1 MNTNNIK
8 ELRDGGFA
16 VEKTKDVNTVITH
29 EKPFKLVRE
38 GKDDYAVPLN
48 ESGEYSVTIGGYPA
62 NGEIDYTVVQYATP
76 FIYELNESA
85 KRFVAETE
93 ETADNDSPIA
103 LKSVKFAEV
112 SENAEFFKTE
122 DGTGTAFTKVDES
135 TYIKAGNTIGASIE
149 LVADAEDVVF
159 VAEMLDDELTSLSVE
174 QKKNIVDHAPEGLSP
189 DDFAE
194 YVGHD
199 LENIPGLESLDDEAY
214 EALVQS
220 LSQMYF
226 NQ

>member
-1 MNTNNIK
+1 M
-8 ELRDGGFA
+8 
-16 VEKTKDVNTVITH
+16 
-29 EKPFKLVRE
+29 
-38 GKDDYAVPLN
+38 
-48 ESGEYSVTIGGYPA
+48 
-62 NGEIDYTVVQYATP
+62 
-76 FIYELNESA
+76 
-85 KRFVAETE
+85 
-93 ETADNDSPIA
+93 
-103 LKSVKFAEV
+103 
-112 SENAEFFKTE
+112 
-122 DGTGTAFTKVDES
+122 
-135 TYIKAGNTIGASIE
+135 
-149 LVADAEDVVF
+149 F